1 MKLTSKDKDFLNKLR
16 RLLEEKDLVVDSVQD
31 GLTRFQLRQN
41 YGDKIELCFG
51 MTRQGVRW
59 RFNHVFNKIYVEALM
74 AVLMVESEFG
84 TALRQQAIAIARERI
99 ALYQEARKRAHLA
112 LPRRQPPTKTEETDD
127 PQLTRD
133 SPS

>member
-16 RLLEEKDLVVDSVQD
+16 SLLEEKDLVVDCVQD

-41 YGDKIELCFG
+41 YGDKIERCFG

-99 ALYQEARKRAHLA
+99 ALYQEAKKRANLP
-112 LPRRQPPTKTEETDD
+112 LPRRQSSSKTEETAD
-127 PQLTRD
+127 P
-133 SPS
+133 